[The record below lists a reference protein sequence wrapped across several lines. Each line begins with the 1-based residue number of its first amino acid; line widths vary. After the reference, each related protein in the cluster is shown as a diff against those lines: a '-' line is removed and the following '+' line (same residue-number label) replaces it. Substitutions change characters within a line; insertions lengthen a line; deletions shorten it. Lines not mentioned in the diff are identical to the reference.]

1 MIREGKNGSLN
12 LFFKDL
18 LISSFPL
25 TDKKTYNRY
34 KYQGEYLILKSMRE
48 NIKIKKQIFIYLQF
62 CNSILRRKQNNL
74 NIWKSD
80 HEMFLSCLFAL
91 IKLKIIEEEDSI
103 FIAPKKKSRLQVSS
117 NVQS

>member
-1 MIREGKNGSLN
+1 
-12 LFFKDL
+12 
-18 LISSFPL
+18 
-25 TDKKTYNRY
+25 
-34 KYQGEYLILKSMRE
+34 MRE
-48 NIKIKKQIFIYLQF
+48 NIKIKKQIFLYIQF
-62 CNSILRRKQNNL
+62 CNSILKRKQNKL

-103 FIAPKKKSRLQVSS
+103 FIAPKKKKSRLQASS